1 MNWPSP
7 IEFTFLLFLS
17 LFASWIKA
25 VLCIAAAVLIR
36 NRWVS
41 MAVAAL
47 IGVAETVL
55 DMGLALFFSGLL
67 DIYNDLFLALAAFAA
82 LVWWSIGRSLYAI
95 WNIAARRRA

>member
-95 WNIAARRRA
+95 WSIATRRSA